1 MLRTEPLVIVV
12 DDDPAVRRS
21 VARTLATNGYQVRTF
36 ESGRDYLNARPG
48 IEPDCL
54 LADIRMP
61 ELDGVALHEAARRAG
76 LEVPTVFMTASADV
90 PTIVS
95 AMKSGAFDLLPKPFS
110 TKTLLSTIDGAVQRA
125 RSSRDVRAHLLA
137 LWTRAR
143 ALTPREAEVAALVA
157 SGRLNKQIAALI
169 GTGEKTVKVHRARAM
184 QKLRVSSVAQ
194 LVRTL
199 DELLAARRERVVM
212 ADGAYTAPDSVR
224 VMERAMARV
233 SGPTMIA
240 DSSRPTESPAP
251 DATKGQY
258 LAMPPDG

>member
-1 MLRTEPLVIVV
+1 MFRSEPLVIVV
-12 DDDPAVRRS
+12 DDDAALCRS
-21 VARTLATNGYQVRTF
+21 VARTLAANGYQVRTF
-36 ESGRDYLNARPG
+36 ESGRAYLDARPG

-61 ELDGVALHEAARRAG
+61 HLDGVALYKAARLAG

-95 AMKSGAFDLLPKPFS
+95 AMKSGAFDLLAKPFS
-110 TKTLLSTIDGAVQRA
+110 TKALLSTIDGAVQRA

-157 SGRLNKQIAALI
+157 SGRLNKQVAALI

-184 QKLRVSSVAQ
+184 Q
-194 LVRTL
+194 LVRTF

-212 ADGAYTAPDSVR
+212 ADGAYTAPESVR
-224 VMERAMARV
+224 IMERAMARV
-233 SGPTMIA
+233 SGSTIIA
-240 DSSRPTESPAP
+240 DSPAP
-251 DATKGQY
+251 KESRARDATKGQY